1 MYVKVETLDSRG
13 VDIPVMFMS
22 PNVISKMIPILLL
35 HHYMP

>member
-1 MYVKVETLDSRG
+1 MNVKVETVFRG